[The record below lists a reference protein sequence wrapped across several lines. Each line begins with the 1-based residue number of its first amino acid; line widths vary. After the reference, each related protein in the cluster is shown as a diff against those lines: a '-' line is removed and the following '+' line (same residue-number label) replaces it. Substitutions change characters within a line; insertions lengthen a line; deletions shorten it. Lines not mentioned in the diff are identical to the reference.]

1 MVRSATAAEQNVMPS
16 SGGTR
21 APKLSGTWSDGNFY
35 GDQSTVERLE
45 VSEIKSNRWMVVGL
59 EDHAGYHS
67 ILILIQKRGFDGQ
80 KKETSE

>member
-1 MVRSATAAEQNVMPS
+1 MPS
-16 SGGTR
+16 SGCTR
-21 APKLSGTWSDGNFY
+21 ALKLSGTWSDRNFY

-45 VSEIKSNRWMVVGL
+45 PSETKSSRWLAVRC
-59 EDHAGYHS
+59 EDHAGYHF